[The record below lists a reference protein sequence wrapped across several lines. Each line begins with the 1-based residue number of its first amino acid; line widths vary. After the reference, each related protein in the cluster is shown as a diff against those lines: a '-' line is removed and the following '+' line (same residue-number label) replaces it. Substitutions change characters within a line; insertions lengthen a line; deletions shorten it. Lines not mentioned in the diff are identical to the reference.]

1 MGRDR
6 CSPGR
11 MIEDH
16 QLPSL
21 GVTHLDTDF
30 TTHEHG
36 ARVIPH
42 PMGIG

>member
-16 QLPSL
+16 QLPSS

-30 TTHEHG
+30 TTHERGTH
-36 ARVIPH
+36 VVPH
-42 PMGIG
+42 SVSIG